1 MTTFII
7 LFIVAMLILIGF
19 IAFILVFIGIGRL
32 ESLSDSYYEL
42 MEKKNWYKYLFQIT
56 LLSVSFLLVPVMLQ
70 FTPEQF
76 QFLAFFTAAP
86 IAFVACAPRFRI
98 SSTVAYLA
106 LERKVHKIAA
116 IVSGVSSALLV
127 LAIAYTYGWDI
138 ALTIPIASFLAY
150 AFYKVFGQKL
160 FFAEMACFAWTL
172 ATIIILFVTV

>member
-7 LFIVAMLILIGF
+7 LFLLAMLILIGF

-42 MEKKNWYKYLFQIT
+42 MEKKDWYKYLFQIT

-70 FTPEQF
+70 FTPEHF

-86 IAFVACAPRFRI
+86 IAFVAIPD
-98 SSTVAYLA
+98 LA

-116 IVSGVSSALLV
+116 IVSGVSSALWV

-160 FFAEMACFAWTL
+160 FFAEMACFAWTP
-172 ATIIILFVTV
+172 ATIIILFAIV